1 VRPAPPQEGRLCGR
15 SLPPALTRPAPSN
28 ARFFAALALLAGVLA
43 LLLLANV
50 GEAPLERAE
59 IYFLDASRTMVE
71 TGDLV
76 VPRYQGEPFY
86 DKPVLAYWLMAA
98 AMKVVGA
105 GPGAGRAVSALAA
118 VGVLFAT
125 AWLGTLLFS
134 RRTAIASA
142 FVLSTT
148 LAFLSFGRIAMSDV
162 LLALWTTLAVALAVR
177 VFAPSPPPWTAVG
190 LGAVAGLGFAT
201 KGPIAAVIPG
211 LALLLLL
218 ARHRRVPASVP
229 VLALGTA
236 VFALLGLGWFAL
248 VAARMG
254 PQPLVHFFFRE
265 NLERFAGEG
274 FDVGRPAWFY
284 LPAFFAE
291 GMPWSPLLPAAVL
304 SLRRGDADPGSRAA
318 GWFLAAWAA
327 LVLVPLSLSRGK
339 IDYYLL
345 PLYPAVSLLV
355 GRYLVE
361 VPWRRLDRAWTGA
374 CLTAIGGG
382 LAWMLLAPPRVPAA
396 WLPSGAWRIALL
408 AVLAAAV
415 VALLLAAAR
424 PTPRRAAAALGVP
437 VVLAWLV
444 LVAGFLPAFAA
455 AQPNRQ
461 VAADV
466 ARELSYRSDAQVA
479 ICGDPSRARR
489 DVLFHARVTAV
500 ETCDVWGL
508 AASPMP
514 FLLLVNPA
522 QAASLETLPEWR
534 TIERYSCVPASALTL
549 DGLLSSPQPCEVVL
563 GANFY
568 TADPVADRKRRREYR
583 KGIQQERAQALR

>member
-1 VRPAPPQEGRLCGR
+1 MLV
-15 SLPPALTRPAPSN
+15 
-28 ARFFAALALLAGVLA
+28 V
-43 LLLLANV
+43 LLLTNI
-50 GEAPLERAE
+50 GRAPLERAE
-59 IYFLDASRTMVE
+59 IYFLDASRAMVE

-76 VPRYQGEPFY
+76 VPRYQGEAFY
-86 DKPVLAYWLMAA
+86 DKPVLTYWLMAA
-98 AMKVVGA
+98 AMKAVGA

-118 VGVLFAT
+118 IGVLLAT

-134 RRTAIASA
+134 RRTAAASA

-162 LLALWTTLAVALAVR
+162 LLAAWTTLAVALAVR
-177 VFAPSPPPWTAVG
+177 AFAASPPRGTVAA

-201 KGPIAAVIPG
+201 KGPIALVVPALAV
-211 LALLLLL
+211 LLLI
-218 ARHRRVPASVP
+218 ARHRRVPATVAA
-229 VLALGTA
+229 LALGTA
-236 VFALLGLGWFAL
+236 AFALLGLGWFAL

-254 PQPLVHFFFRE
+254 PEPIVHFFFRE

-284 LPAFFAE
+284 LPAYFAE
-291 GMPWSPLLPAAVL
+291 GLPWSLLLPAAVL
-304 SLRRGDADPGSRAA
+304 SLRRGDAEPGSRDA
-318 GWFLAAWAA
+318 GRFLAAWAA

-355 GRYLVE
+355 GRYLAE
-361 VPWRRLDRAWTGA
+361 VPWRRLDRAWIGTCLAALGGA
-374 CLTAIGGG
+374 

-396 WLPSGAWRIALL
+396 WLPSSVWRVALL
-408 AVLAAAV
+408 AVLAGTA
-415 VALLLAAAR
+415 VALFLAAAR

-461 VAADV
+461 VAEDV
-466 ARELSYRSDAQVA
+466 ARELSFRTDARVA

-489 DVLFHARVTAV
+489 DVLFHARAAAV
-500 ETCDVWGL
+500 ETCDVWSI
-508 AASPMP
+508 AASAKP
-514 FLLLVNPA
+514 FLLLVTPA
-522 QAASLETLPEWR
+522 QAASLARVPEWR
-534 TIERYSCVPASALTL
+534 TIGRYTCLPARALTL
-549 DGLLSSPQPCEVVL
+549 DGLLSSLQPCEVVL
-563 GANFY
+563 GANFD
-568 TADPVADRKRRREYR
+568 TDDPVADRKRRREYR
-583 KGIQQERAQALR
+583 KAIQKERGEKSGNEPGGGGSAREAGR